1 MLLRFALKRNKI
13 AKSNSFLF
21 LFHKNTNDENI
32 ECSPFHN
39 RDQFPWLESLKSQF
53 RSLQTC
59 CFSPYQV
66 GVKEAGVQDQEDVVD
81 RKAAQEVE
89 EEPGLHVLHRDQPRL
104 QDHLLA
110 VIALLEP

>member
-1 MLLRFALKRNKI
+1 MFPISQSRPVSLVGELEVTVSKFA
-13 AKSNSFLF
+13 
-21 LFHKNTNDENI
+21 
-32 ECSPFHN
+32 
-39 RDQFPWLESLKSQF
+39 SL
-53 RSLQTC
+53 
-59 CFSPYQV
+59 FSPYQV
-66 GVKEAGVQDQEDVVD
+66 GVKEAGVEDQEDVVD

>member
-1 MLLRFALKRNKI
+1 MF
-13 AKSNSFLF
+13 
-21 LFHKNTNDENI
+21 
-32 ECSPFHN
+32 PFHN
-39 RDQFPWLESLKSQF
+39 GDQFPWLESLKSQF